1 MKHSIYF
8 VDADILQICLSD
20 KPIVRET
27 SQDWHTHV
35 AYVQDGTV
43 VEIVILDA
51 GHNGVVP
58 LYFSK
63 SA

>member
-8 VDADILQICLSD
+8 ADDDILQICLLD
-20 KPIVRET
+20 KRSVREV

-35 AYVQDGTV
+35 AYAQDATV